1 MLSRR
6 PESQCGYRNKETL
19 SSRRRPGS
27 NFHIATRTDKKL
39 GPGLRRD
46 DSDFVGRVRKYCT
59 CRSHPIKNPMSQA
72 ASLPNISGES
82 EHPEVIEAS
91 NPLEWYW
98 KFSQQSDF
106 ESDPAQLAVLEHL
119 ERLHSDLEH
128 YRQYRQGPVNRLVT
142 NFGGGKRP
150 PRGLYIWGGVGRGKS
165 LMMDAFYNVA
175 TLKRKRRIHFHEF
188 MREIHAEMRAHSGT
202 EDPLEPISD
211 KIAKQLRL
219 LCFDEFHV
227 SDIADAMI
235 LARLL
240 EMLISKGVVLVMT
253 SNYRPDDLY
262 PNGLQ
267 RARFLPAIALLND
280 ELEVLEISGQRDHR
294 RRILESI
301 PVYHSPLS
309 PTAEQA
315 MARAFEAMSKA
326 TYLSAGKI
334 LVGSREVAYLR
345 RAKGVIWFTFDE
357 LCVKARSQVDYLDIA
372 SRYHTV
378 LISGI
383 PQLHAKDRAD
393 VVRRFTWLIDVL
405 YDQRVKLIVSAEV
418 GPELL
423 VIDKRVKSVTA
434 ASARTTGGNDAT
446 LMVSAE
452 FARTASRLRE
462 MQSREYFSR
471 KHASADNPQLLQGG

>member
-1 MLSRR
+1 MQQVD
-6 PESQCGYRNKETL
+6 P
-19 SSRRRPGS
+19 
-27 NFHIATRTDKKL
+27 
-39 GPGLRRD
+39 
-46 DSDFVGRVRKYCT
+46 
-59 CRSHPIKNPMSQA
+59 
-72 ASLPNISGES
+72 LPNISGEL
-82 EHPEVIEAS
+82 EDLEVIEAS
-91 NPLEWYW
+91 SPLEWYW
-98 KFSQQSDF
+98 KFSQQADF

-119 ERLHSDLEH
+119 ERLHGDLEQ
-128 YRQYRQGPVNRLVT
+128 YRQYRQGTVNRLVT

-165 LMMDAFYNVA
+165 LMMDAFYSVV

-188 MREIHAEMRAHSGT
+188 MRQIHAEMRAHSGT
-202 EDPLEPISD
+202 EDPLEPVSD

-267 RARFLPAIALLND
+267 RARFLPAIALLNV

-294 RRILESI
+294 RRILESM
-301 PVYHSPLS
+301 PVYYTPL
-309 PTAEQA
+309 TQAAEQA
-315 MARAFEAMSKA
+315 LARAFEAMSKA
-326 TYLSAGKI
+326 AYSSAGTIKI
-334 LVGSREVAYLR
+334 GSREIAFLR
-345 RAKGVIWFTFDE
+345 RAKGVIWLTFDE

-372 SRYHTV
+372 SHYHTL

-383 PQLHAKDRAD
+383 PQLHARERAD
-393 VVRRFTWLIDVL
+393 VVRRFTWLVDIL
-405 YDQRVKLIVSAEV
+405 Y
-418 GPELL
+418 
-423 VIDKRVKSVTA
+423 DKRVKVII
-434 ASARTTGGNDAT
+434 SAEDGPEMLVVDDRVQRGSAGSTQSAGLNDVS

-462 MQSREYFSR
+462 MQSMDYFSR
-471 KHASADNPQLLQGG
+471 KHASADNPQLLQGT

>member
-1 MLSRR
+1 MQQVD
-6 PESQCGYRNKETL
+6 P
-19 SSRRRPGS
+19 
-27 NFHIATRTDKKL
+27 
-39 GPGLRRD
+39 
-46 DSDFVGRVRKYCT
+46 
-59 CRSHPIKNPMSQA
+59 
-72 ASLPNISGES
+72 LPNISGEF
-82 EHPEVIEAS
+82 EDLDVIEAS
-91 NPLEWYW
+91 SPLEWYW
-98 KFSQQSDF
+98 KFSQQADF

-119 ERLHSDLEH
+119 ERLHGDLEQ
-128 YRQYRQGPVNRLVT
+128 YRQYRQGTVNRLVT

-165 LMMDAFYNVA
+165 LMMDAFYSVV

-188 MREIHAEMRAHSGT
+188 MRQIHAEMRAHSGT
-202 EDPLEPISD
+202 EDPLEPVSD

-267 RARFLPAIALLND
+267 RARFLPAIALLNA

-294 RRILESI
+294 RRILESM
-301 PVYHSPLS
+301 PVYYTPLT
-309 PTAEQA
+309 PAAEQA
-315 MARAFEAMSKA
+315 LARAFEAMSKA
-326 TYLSAGKI
+326 AYSSVGTIKI
-334 LVGSREVAYLR
+334 GSREIAFLR
-345 RAKGVIWFTFDE
+345 RAKGVIWLTFDE

-372 SRYHTV
+372 SHYHTL

-383 PQLHAKDRAD
+383 PQLHARERAD
-393 VVRRFTWLIDVL
+393 VVRRFTWLVDIL
-405 YDQRVKLIVSAEV
+405 YDKRVKVIISAEV
-418 GPELL
+418 GPEML
-423 VIDKRVKSVTA
+423 VVDDRVQRGSAGSTKSA
-434 ASARTTGGNDAT
+434 GLNDVT

-462 MQSREYFSR
+462 MQSMDYFSR
-471 KHASADNPQLLQGG
+471 KHASADNPQLLQGR

>member
-1 MLSRR
+1 MPQIAPIS
-6 PESQCGYRNKETL
+6 N
-19 SSRRRPGS
+19 SS
-27 NFHIATRTDKKL
+27 DQL
-39 GPGLRRD
+39 LQ
-46 DSDFVGRVRKYCT
+46 V
-59 CRSHPIKNPMSQA
+59 
-72 ASLPNISGES
+72 
-82 EHPEVIEAS
+82 EVIEAS
-91 NPLEWYW
+91 SPLEWYW

-106 ESDPAQLAVLEHL
+106 ESDPAQLAVLVHL
-119 ERLHSDLEH
+119 ERLHSDLEQ

-142 NFGGGKRP
+142 NFGGGKKP

-202 EDPLEPISD
+202 EDPLEPVSD

-235 LARLL
+235 LGRLL
-240 EMLISKGVVLVMT
+240 DLLIAKGVVLVMT
-253 SNYRPDDLY
+253 SNYQPDDLY

-267 RARFLPAIALLND
+267 RARFLPAIALLNA
-280 ELEVLEISGQRDHR
+280 ELEVLEIGGQRDHR

-301 PVYHSPLS
+301 PVYHAPLS
-309 PTAEQA
+309 QAAERA
-315 MARAFEAMSKA
+315 LARAFEAMSKA
-326 TYLSAGKI
+326 SYSSAGTI
-334 LVGSREVAYLR
+334 TIGSREIAFLR
-345 RAKGVIWFTFDE
+345 RAKGVIWFDFDE
-357 LCVKARSQVDYLDIA
+357 LCVKARSQVDYLEIA

-383 PQLHAKDRAD
+383 PQLHARERAD

-418 GPELL
+418 EPEQL
-423 VIDKRVKSVTA
+423 VVDARVQGASA
-434 ASARTTGGNDAT
+434 ASSKAADGNDAT

-462 MQSREYFSR
+462 MQSKDYFSR
-471 KHASADNPQLLQGG
+471 KHASAENPQLLQGR